1 MKKLNDYIV
10 EQEIN
15 EGLWDSIK
23 NFFKAGG
30 KAMKTNIKNK
40 FADKY
45 PNWYEEYEELE
56 KVTDVEE
63 AKKKIEALL
72 VAIDKM
78 PELKDDNAKAAG
90 KLTTL
95 ITQKQT
101 ADEAKNKEL
110 SKWIDSKIEEINKA
124 NPKAME
130 QVEAETKGEGGEGG
144 QEPINP
150 GAEAAGQNPNELKN
164 IMGALNLKGDVFSR
178 VAAKMKTMFTNE
190 SLAVF
195 EAKMTANEYYEF
207 AKKLYKDDKTKQEM
221 NLALT
226 TLFLAYEKLK
236 ECASNGGG
244 KMVPDAVRALL
255 TQFDKA
261 KEADQNEVKDDVKA
275 AAEQK

>member
-45 PNWYEEYEELE
+45 PNWYKEYEELE

-130 QVEAETKGEGGEGG
+130 QVEAETKGEGGEGD
-144 QEPINP
+144 EETNSP
-150 GAEAAGQNPNELKN
+150 GAEAVGQNKAEVENVLK
-164 IMGALNLKGDVFSR
+164 ILNLDNKAINI
-178 VAAKMKTMFTNE
+178 VAGKLHTMFDITE
-190 SLAVF
+190 SLF
-195 EAKMTANEYYEF
+195 EGKADKYREF
-207 AKKLYKDDKTKQEM
+207 IKTLYNDDKSKQEM

-236 ECASNGGG
+236 VCAKNGGG
-244 KMVPDAVRALL
+244 KMNADTMRALL
-255 TQFDKA
+255 SQYDSI
-261 KEADQNEVKDDVKA
+261 KEADNKEVQKT
-275 AAEQK
+275 AEQAGEQK

>member
-15 EGLWDSIK
+15 EGLFDKLK
-23 NFFKAGG
+23 NLFKAGG

-45 PNWYEEYEELE
+45 PNWYKEYEALE
-56 KVTDVEE
+56 KVSDVEE

-78 PELKDDNAKAAG
+78 PELKDDDAKAAG

-101 ADEAKNKEL
+101 AEEAKNTDL
-110 SKWIDSKIEEINKA
+110 VKWIDSKIEEINKA

-130 QVEAETKGEGGEGG
+130 QVEAEAKGESGEGGE
-144 QEPINP
+144 EVISP
-150 GAEAAGQNPNELKN
+150 GAEAVGQNKAEVENVLN
-164 IMGALNLKGDVFSR
+164 ALGLDSKAITV
-178 VAAKMKTMFTNE
+178 VAGKMHSMFDITE
-190 SLAVF
+190 SLF
-195 EAKMTANEYYEF
+195 EGKADEYREF
-207 AKKLYKDDKTKQEM
+207 IKKLYKDDASKQEM
-221 NLALT
+221 NIALT

-236 ECASNGGG
+236 ICAKNGGG
-244 KMVPDAVRALL
+244 KMNPDAARALL
-255 TQFDKA
+255 SQYDGA
-261 KEADQNEVKDDVKA
+261 KEADQKEVQQVAKT

>member
-15 EGLWDSIK
+15 EGLFDKLK
-23 NFFKAGG
+23 NLFKAGG

-45 PNWYEEYEELE
+45 PNWYKEYEALE
-56 KVTDVEE
+56 KVSDVEE

-78 PELKDDNAKAAG
+78 SELKDDDAKAAV
-90 KLTTL
+90 KLKVLGTTRDH
-95 ITQKQT
+95 
-101 ADEAKNKEL
+101 AEEAKNTDL
-110 SKWIDSKIEEINKA
+110 VKWIDSKIEEINEA

-130 QVEAETKGEGGEGG
+130 QVEAETKGEGGEDGG
-144 QEPINP
+144 ETINP

-164 IMGALNLKGDVFSR
+164 IMGALNLKNDVFPR
-178 VAAKMKTMFTNE
+178 VIAKMKTMFTNE
-190 SLAVF
+190 SLSLF
-195 EAKMTANEYYEF
+195 EGKMTANEYYEF
-207 AKKLYKDDKTKQEM
+207 AKKLYKDDKSKQEM
-221 NLALT
+221 NIALT

-261 KEADQNEVKDDVKA
+261 KEAPADEIKNDVKT

>member
-15 EGLWDSIK
+15 EGLFDKLK
-23 NFFKAGG
+23 NLFKAGG
-30 KAMKTNIKNK
+30 EAMKTNIKNK

-45 PNWYEEYEELE
+45 PNWYKEFEELE

-78 PELKDDNAKAAG
+78 PKLKDDNAKAAG

-95 ITQKQT
+95 LIQKQT
-101 ADEAKNKEL
+101 AEKTKNKEL
-110 SKWIDSKIEEINKA
+110 VKWIDSKIEEVNNA

-130 QVEAETKGEGGEGG
+130 QVEAEAKGEGDEDGGET
-144 QEPINP
+144 INP
-150 GAEAAGQNPNELKN
+150 GAEAAGQNPTELKN
-164 IMGALNLKGDVFSR
+164 IMGALNLKNDVFPR
-178 VAAKMKTMFTNE
+178 VVAKMKTMFTNE
-190 SLAVF
+190 SLSLF
-195 EAKMTANEYYEF
+195 EGKMTANEYYEF
-207 AKKLYKDDKTKQEM
+207 AKKLYKDDKSKQEM
-221 NLALT
+221 NIALT

-255 TQFDKA
+255 SEFDKA

>member
-45 PNWYEEYEELE
+45 PNWYKEYEELE

-63 AKKKIEALL
+63 AKKKIEELL

-110 SKWIDSKIEEINKA
+110 SKWIDSKIEEINEA

-130 QVEAETKGEGGEGG
+130 QVEAEAKGEGGE
-144 QEPINP
+144 ENINP
-150 GAEAAGQNPNELKN
+150 GADAAGQNPNELKN
-164 IMGALNLKGDVFSR
+164 IIGALNLKNDVFSR

-190 SLAVF
+190 SLSLF
-195 EAKMTANEYYEF
+195 EGKMTANEYYEF
-207 AKKLYKDDKTKQEM
+207 AKKLYKDDKSKQEM
-221 NLALT
+221 NIALT

-261 KEADQNEVKDDVKA
+261 KEAPADEIKNDVKT

>member
-15 EGLWDSIK
+15 EGLFDKLK
-23 NFFKAGG
+23 NLFKAGG

-45 PNWYEEYEELE
+45 PNWYKEYEALE

-101 ADEAKNKEL
+101 AEEAKNTDL
-110 SKWIDSKIEEINKA
+110 VKWIDSKIEEINKA

-130 QVEAETKGEGGEGG
+130 QVEAEAKGEGGEGG
-144 QEPINP
+144 EEVISP
-150 GAEAAGQNPNELKN
+150 GAEAVGQNKNEIANILKVLSLDN
-164 IMGALNLKGDVFSR
+164 KAITV
-178 VAAKMKTMFTNE
+178 VAGKMHTMFEITE
-190 SLAVF
+190 SLF
-195 EAKMTANEYYEF
+195 EGKADEYREF
-207 AKKLYKDDKTKQEM
+207 IKKLYKDDASKQEM
-221 NLALT
+221 NIALT

-236 ECASNGGG
+236 ICASNGGS
-244 KMVPDAVRALL
+244 KMNPDTMRALL
-255 TQFDKA
+255 SQYDGA
-261 KEADQNEVKDDVKA
+261 KEADPKEVQQVA
-275 AAEQK
+275 QTAAEQK

>member
-15 EGLWDSIK
+15 EGLFDKLK
-23 NFFKAGG
+23 NLFKAGG

-45 PNWYEEYEELE
+45 PNWYKEYEALE
-56 KVTDVEE
+56 KVSDVEE

-78 PELKDDNAKAAG
+78 SELKDDDAKAAG

-101 ADEAKNKEL
+101 AEEAKNTDL
-110 SKWIDSKIEEINKA
+110 VKWIDSKIEEINKA

-130 QVEAETKGEGGEGG
+130 QVEAEAKGEGGEGG
-144 QEPINP
+144 EEVTNP
-150 GAEAAGQNPNELKN
+150 AAEAVGQNKNEIANVLK
-164 IMGALNLKGDVFSR
+164 ILNVDNSVLTT
-178 VAAKMKTMFTNE
+178 VAGKMQTMFKIEE
-190 SLAVF
+190 SLF
-195 EAKMTANEYYEF
+195 EGKANEYREF
-207 AKKLYKDDKTKQEM
+207 IKKLYKDDASKQEM
-221 NLALT
+221 NIALT

-236 ECASNGGG
+236 ACAKNGGG
-244 KMVPDAVRALL
+244 KIVPDTMRALL
-255 TQFDKA
+255 SEYEGA
-261 KEADQNEVKDDVKA
+261 KEADQKEVQQTA
-275 AAEQK
+275 QQAAEQK

>member
-1 MKKLNDYIV
+1 MKKLNDYIL

-45 PNWYEEYEELE
+45 PNWYKEYEELE

-130 QVEAETKGEGGEGG
+130 QVEAEAKGEGGEGG
-144 QEPINP
+144 EETISP
-150 GAEAAGQNPNELKN
+150 GAEAVGQNKTEVENVLK
-164 IMGALNLKGDVFSR
+164 ILNLDNKAISV
-178 VAAKMKTMFTNE
+178 VAGKMHTMFDITE
-190 SLAVF
+190 SLF
-195 EAKMTANEYYEF
+195 EGKADEYREF
-207 AKKLYKDDKTKQEM
+207 IKKLYKDEASKQEM
-221 NLALT
+221 NVALT

-236 ECASNGGG
+236 ICAKNGGG
-244 KMVPDAVRALL
+244 KMNPDTMRALL
-255 TQFDKA
+255 SQYDGA
-261 KEADQNEVKDDVKA
+261 KEADAKEVQQVA
-275 AAEQK
+275 QQAAEQK

>member
-15 EGLWDSIK
+15 EGLFDK
-23 NFFKAGG
+23 NKNLFKAGG

-45 PNWYEEYEELE
+45 PNWYKEYEALE

-78 PELKDDNAKAAG
+78 PELKDDDAKAAG

-101 ADEAKNKEL
+101 AEEAKNTDL
-110 SKWIDSKIEEINKA
+110 VKWIDSKIEEINKA

-130 QVEAETKGEGGEGG
+130 QVEAEAKGEGGEDGG
-144 QEPINP
+144 ETINP
-150 GAEAAGQNPNELKN
+150 GAEAAGQNPTELKN
-164 IMGALNLKGDVFSR
+164 IMGALNLKNDVFSR
-178 VAAKMKTMFTNE
+178 VVAKMKTMFTNE
-190 SLAVF
+190 SLSLF
-195 EAKMTANEYYEF
+195 EGKMTANEYYEF
-207 AKKLYKDDKTKQEM
+207 AKKLYKDDKSKQEM
-221 NLALT
+221 NIALT

-236 ECASNGGG
+236 ECASNGGS

-261 KEADQNEVKDDVKA
+261 KEADQNEIKDDVKA